1 VSSEDFD
8 NLTRALANRTISRR
22 RALRLAAAS
31 VLGAA
36 GLGVAA
42 REAEAAPRCPRRGS
56 GCLRKCRNTRK
67 LCFCIRTVSG
77 RRRCVHPC
85 CSGRRCNS
93 GDDCRRTEVC
103 MRTGCCPEQPTCVTL
118 CTERRPDYC
127 GEGGMGA
134 SGRSSTAWS

>member
-8 NLTRALANRTISRR
+8 SLTKALANRTISRR

-31 VLGAA
+31 ALGAA
-36 GLGVAA
+36 GLGVAT
-42 REAEAAPRCPRRGS
+42 REAEAAPSCPRRGA
-56 GCLRKCRNTRK
+56 GCDRRCRDTNK
-67 LCFCIRTVSG
+67 ECFCIRTVSD

-103 MRTGCCPEQPTCVTL
+103 MKTGCCDERPTCVTL

-127 GEGGMGA
+127 DGGMGA
-134 SGRSSTAWS
+134 SRTSSTAWS

>member
-8 NLTRALANRTISRR
+8 NLTRALASQTISRR

-36 GLGVAA
+36 GLSVAA
-42 REAEAAPRCPRRGS
+42 REAEAAPSCPRRGA
-56 GCLRKCRNTRK
+56 GCERRCTNTRK
-67 LCFCIRTVSG
+67 DCSCIRTVSG

-103 MRTGCCPEQPTCVTL
+103 MKTGCCAEQPTCVTL
-118 CTERRPDYC
+118 CTEPRPGYC
-127 GEGGMGA
+127 GGGMGA